1 MPNYDAERF
10 DPPAPFAQL
19 SLRHPINRQQS
30 TNVFMLLDSGADAT
44 LIPRKAL
51 SSLELE
57 VDASQVYELLAFDGT
72 VSYASPVQL
81 DLIFLNR
88 VFYGRYLVVEAE
100 WGVLGRDIL
109 NFVPV
114 VLNGPALT
122 WHEFRQTR

>member
-10 DPPAPFAQL
+10 DPPAPFAKL
-19 SLRHPINRQQS
+19 TLRHPQNRQQV
-30 TNVFMLLDSGADAT
+30 TDVFMLLDSGADAT
-44 LIPRKAL
+44 LIPRKAM

-57 VDASQVYELLAFDGT
+57 VDSGQVYELRAFDGT
-72 VSYASPVQL
+72 TSYAFPVQL

-88 VFYGRYLVVEAE
+88 VFHGRYLVIEAE

-109 NFVPV
+109 NFVPI